1 MAEFHLHVHSEYSL
15 LDGLSSC
22 RELAERAAELG
33 MPALALTDHGAMY
46 GAVQFYKAC
55 KSVGIKPI
63 IGMEAYLAPR
73 SRHDRDPQLDR
84 RAYHLELLAQNETG
98 YHNLMRLATIA
109 QLEGFY
115 YKPRIDRETLAA
127 HADGLIVL
135 SGCGSSELAH
145 LILEGRTEEAR
156 QLIGWYREVFP
167 DRYFLELQEHDIPD
181 LTKVNR
187 ELVAFA
193 RKFSLP
199 LVATNDV
206 HYTNRDEAA
215 IHDVLLCI
223 QTGKTTNEPNRMRM
237 DNDSFYMRSG
247 EEMAALFA
255 EVPQAL
261 TNTLLIAEMCDV
273 ALEFGRYHLPIF
285 EVPEGYDPQSFLR
298 HLCEQGLQKRYPVL
312 TPEIRQRLDY
322 ELDIIHRMGFD
333 TYFLIVW
340 DLCRFARE
348 QGIWWNVRGSGA
360 SSIVAYCLGITN
372 LDPLKH
378 NLVFERFLNLGRVT
392 MPDIDLD
399 YPDDQRN
406 LMIRY
411 TIEKYGQEQVAQII
425 TFGTL
430 GAKAAIRDVGRALD
444 YPLTETDRIARL
456 VPAGPKVT
464 LDSALEEVPELR
476 REYESQPHIRRLIDT
491 ARGVEGNI
499 RHASTHAAGVIVS
512 DVPLVNYSPL
522 HRPTRG
528 SEGEDEIG
536 VVTQYTMEELEELG
550 LLKIDFL
557 GLATLTL
564 MRRACELIRQRHG
577 VELNLYNI
585 PTDDPLIYEL
595 LSRGEVMGI
604 FQVEGEGMRRV
615 LMKMQP
621 STFDHIVAT
630 LSLYRP
636 GPMEYIDDYIDR
648 MHGLKPVEYRH
659 PALEPILRETYA
671 IIVYQEQIIRILT
684 DLAGYSASEADLVRR
699 AVGKKKKQELLKH
712 RESFIA
718 GAARHSNIP
727 AEIANAI
734 FDDIE
739 YFARYGFN
747 KCLPGDVE
755 VVDATTGGLVRIE
768 ELFNAPTLSRVL
780 TCDVG
785 RLKLQTAL
793 ITGVFDNGIKPVF
806 RLTTASG
813 RCIEATANHP
823 FYTPE
828 GWRQLDEL
836 KRGGYIAVPGRLPV
850 EGRGDIWPDHQVI
863 VLGHLIARGEADH
876 ADPVYYPPENGHWH
890 DTFIAAAEKFENTRC
905 VVEQY
910 KGRETIRIRPARSDR
925 WCGVVRWLRQLGLW
939 EEGTLQKEL
948 PAGVFMLEKRQ
959 LVLLLNHMWAAGGRV
974 GVRNGKPYTCYVT
987 SSERLARQIQ
997 HLLLRLGSVSKL
1009 QRHRARAK
1017 FQVDIVGEGQLRL
1030 LVDLGM
1036 LSPQAVEGLIANT
1049 SEQVSP
1055 QSDIYW
1061 DKVISIEYA
1070 GEKRTYDLAIAGT
1083 HNFVANDILVH
1094 NSHAADYA
1102 VLTCQTAYLKA
1113 KYPVEYMAALL
1124 SVERNN
1130 TEKVGLLIAECRRM
1144 GIEVLP
1150 PDINRSELE
1159 FTIEEQEDG
1168 TPAIRF
1174 GLAAIKNVGEGP
1186 VQTILNAR
1194 RAGGPFR
1201 DLDDFCRRVDMRQVN
1216 RRALESLIKVGALR
1230 PFGTRSQLLA
1240 VVDRIVGLSAG
1251 LHRARDV
1258 GQMSLFGEATGCY
1271 LAAEG
1276 TLLPPLSAAPE
1287 VPQREILAWEKEL
1300 VGVYISEHPLT
1311 GPLNRLRDVITAYAG
1326 TLSTEMSG
1334 QQVVVV
1340 GMVQH
1345 VRRHTTQKGDEMAF
1359 VTLEDLQGTCDV
1371 VVFPRV
1377 WKESQHLWQPERI
1390 LVIGGK
1396 VDAGRRETPSLLC
1409 DWVKVPEEVIVP
1421 AEHSQPQ
1428 SATPAS
1434 TSLPQHQ
1441 RSASPRVH
1449 TVRVTLV
1456 RSGEQAR
1463 DVEVLRR
1470 VHSLLAGNPGQDHFV
1485 IRLTGGSN
1493 RVVELAFPNST
1504 TCYTP
1509 ELEKQLIS
1517 IAGVGGVQ
1525 VEEGIV

>member
-1 MAEFHLHVHSEYSL
+1 MADFVHLHVHSEYSL

-55 KSVGIKPI
+55 QSVGIKPL

-73 SRHDRDPQLDR
+73 SRHDRDSQLDR
-84 RAYHLELLAQNETG
+84 KAYHLELLAQNETG
-98 YHNLMRLATIA
+98 YRNLMRLATIA

-127 HADGLIVL
+127 YADGLIVL

-145 LILEGRTEEAR
+145 LILEGRLEEAR
-156 QLIGWYREVFP
+156 RVMDWYREVFP
-167 DRYFLELQEHDIPD
+167 GRYFLELQEHDLPD

-187 ELVAFA
+187 QLVAFA
-193 RKFSLP
+193 RELSLP

-206 HYTNRDEAA
+206 HYTNRADSAT
-215 IHDVLLCI
+215 HDVLLCI
-223 QTGKTTNEPNRMRM
+223 QTGKTVTEPNRMRM
-237 DNDSFYMRSG
+237 DNDSFYLRSG

-255 EVPQAL
+255 EVPEAL
-261 TNTLLIAEMCDV
+261 TNTLRVAEMCDLT
-273 ALEFGRYHLPIF
+273 LEFGRYHLPVF
-285 EVPEGYDPQSFLR
+285 EVPPGHDPQSYLR
-298 HLCEQGLQKRYPVL
+298 HLCEQGLHQRYPVI
-312 TPEIRQRLDY
+312 TTEIRQRLDY

-378 NLVFERFLNLGRVT
+378 NLIFERFLNLGRVT

-425 TFGTL
+425 TFGTM

-444 YPLTETDRIARL
+444 YPLTEVDRIARL

-464 LDSALEEVPELR
+464 LESALEEVPELR
-476 REYESQPHIRRLIDT
+476 QEYETQPHVRRLIDT
-491 ARGVEGNI
+491 ARALEGNI

-512 DVPLVNYSPL
+512 DVPLVNYAPL

-528 SEGEDEIG
+528 GEGEDEIG

-585 PTDDPLIYEL
+585 PTDDPAIYEL

-621 STFDHIVAT
+621 TAFDHIIAT

-659 PALEPILRETYA
+659 PALEPILSETYA

-699 AVGKKKKQELLKH
+699 AVGKKKKAELLKH

-727 AEIANAI
+727 EDVASAI

-755 VVDATTGGLVRIE
+755 ILDAATGRLVRIE
-768 ELFNAPTLSRVL
+768 ELVNSPSRLSRVL
-780 TCDVG
+780 TCDIASL
-785 RLKLQTAL
+785 RLQPAPVTD
-793 ITGVFDNGIKPVF
+793 VFDNGVRPVF

-813 RCIEATANHP
+813 RRIEATANHP
-823 FYTPE
+823 FYTPQ
-828 GWRQLDEL
+828 GWRRLDEL
-836 KRGGYIAVPGRLPV
+836 KRGSHIAVPARLPIDGTG
-850 EGRGDIWPDHQVI
+850 EEWPEHQ
-863 VLGHLIARGEADH
+863 LIALAHLVTGGELERSEA
-876 ADPVYYPPENGHWH
+876 AYYLPRH
-890 DTFIAAAEKFENTRC
+890 DALLDSFIAALKKFENTDC
-905 VVEQY
+905 AVEQRNGQ
-910 KGRETIRIRPARSDR
+910 KVVRIRPIHPGEER
-925 WCGVVRWLRQLGLW
+925 GLVHWLKQLGLW
-939 EEGTLQKEL
+939 GTPASQREL
-948 PAGVFMLEKRQ
+948 PTGVFTLGQ
-959 LVLLLNHMWAAGGRV
+959 QPLALLLGHLWSAGGRV
-974 GVRNGKPYTCYVT
+974 GMRNGKPYACYVT
-987 SSERLARQIQ
+987 PSERLAVQIQ
-997 HLLLRLGSVSKL
+997 HLLLRLGIVSKL
-1009 QRHRARAK
+1009 QRHGARSK
-1017 FQVDIVGEGQLRL
+1017 FQVHIAGEEGIRRL
-1030 LVDLGM
+1030 VNAGVL
-1036 LSPQAVEGLIANT
+1036 PPTAVSGLITDLSA
-1049 SEQVSP
+1049 QDPP
-1055 QSDIYW
+1055 QSDLYW
-1061 DKVISIEYA
+1061 DKVLTIEYA
-1070 GEKRTYDLAIAGT
+1070 GEKRTYDLSIAGT

-1113 KYPVEYMAALL
+1113 RYPVEYMAALL
-1124 SVERNN
+1124 TVERNN

-1150 PDINRSELE
+1150 PDINRSELD

-1168 TPAIRF
+1168 KPAIRF
-1174 GLAAIKNVGEGP
+1174 GLAAVKNVGEGP
-1186 VQTILNAR
+1186 VQAILNAR

-1240 VVDRIVGLSAG
+1240 ALDRIVGLSAS
-1251 LHRARDV
+1251 LHRAKDV

-1271 LAAEG
+1271 LGVEDVLTSPLAAV
-1276 TLLPPLSAAPE
+1276 PE
-1287 VPQREILAWEKEL
+1287 VSQRDILAWEKEL

-1311 GPLNRLRDVITAYAG
+1311 GALNRLRDVITAYAG
-1326 TLSTEMSG
+1326 TLSAEANG

-1377 WKESQHLWQPERI
+1377 WKESRHLWQPERI

-1396 VDAGRRETPSLLC
+1396 VDASRRDTPSLLC
-1409 DWVKVPEEVIVP
+1409 DWVKPPEEVIVP
-1421 AEHSQPQ
+1421 ADHSQQP
-1428 SATPAS
+1428 SAATPPAPPS
-1434 TSLPQHQ
+1434 
-1441 RSASPRVH
+1441 RKVH

-1470 VHSLLAGNPGQDHFV
+1470 VHSLLVGNPGQDHFV
-1485 IRLTGGSN
+1485 IRLTGGPHN
-1493 RVVELAFPNST
+1493 QAVELAFPNNT
-1504 TCYTP
+1504 TRYTP
-1509 ELEKQLIS
+1509 ELERQLS
-1517 IAGVGGVQ
+1517 AIAGVGGVQ
-1525 VEEGIV
+1525 VEEGIA